1 MQLPA
6 LRSVHVQSIEEV
18 QPFARRFTTRQDGAN
33 LDWPLALP
41 DLTDVLKPESRDNLG
56 CPSAHVS
63 DRDLVQ
69 DVRAHEPCAA
79 GKVGRFSTLACNDLG
94 TSPDQFRNASFANWS
109 APKNDNSVTHRDRD
123 SPGHASTARGNVTSD
138 HMSLFATRV
147 CALRWP
153 CQVDELPNPSRMFAR
168 RYSMFIVTPNP
179 GRSVRWRR
187 PPELSSGVSMNS
199 SYL

>member
-1 MQLPA
+1 MRWPA
-6 LRSVHVQSIEEV
+6 LWSVHVQIIEEE
-18 QPFARRFTTRQDGAN
+18 QPRARRFATRQDGVN
-33 LDWPLALP
+33 RDGPLALP
-41 DLTDVLKPESRDNLG
+41 DLTDILKPESGDDLG

-69 DVRAHEPCAA
+69 DIRAHEPCAA
-79 GKVGRFSTLACNDLG
+79 GKVGRFSMLAHNDLS
-94 TSPDQFRNASFANWS
+94 TSPDQFRHDAFANGS
-109 APKNDNSVTHRDRD
+109 VPKNDKSVTHRDRN
-123 SPGHASTARGNVTSD
+123 SPGHASTARGNVTND
-138 HMSLFATRV
+138 HMSLFAPV
-147 CALRWP
+147 VFALWWP
-153 CQVDELPNPSRMFAR
+153 CQVDELPNPSRMCAR